1 MNIDISLRDFL
12 DFVGF
17 DVECDVY
24 MVRSIGLPPSLLW
37 SGCSDDII
45 NYIDLIENEYK
56 IAYIYIRDDRLQLA
70 VVEV

>member
-24 MVRSIGLPPSLLW
+24 MVRSIGLQPLLLW
-37 SGCSDDII
+37 SGYPDDII
-45 NYIDLIENEYK
+45 NYIELTENEYK
-56 IAYIYIRDDRLQLA
+56 LTYIHIRDNRLQLA

>member
-17 DVECDVY
+17 DAECDVY
-24 MVRSIGLPPSLLW
+24 MVHSIGLQPLLLW
-37 SGCSDDII
+37 SGCPDDII
-45 NYIDLIENEYK
+45 NYIDLTENEYK
-56 IAYIYIRDDRLQLA
+56 ITYIYIRDNRLQLA

>member
-24 MVRSIGLPPSLLW
+24 TVRSIGLPPSLLW
-37 SGCSDDII
+37 SGCPDDII
-45 NYIDLIENEYK
+45 NHIDLIENEYK
-56 IAYIYIRDDRLQLA
+56 ITYIHIRENRLELA

>member
-1 MNIDISLRDFL
+1 MTIDISLRDFL
-12 DFVGF
+12 DFVSF

-24 MVRSIGLPPSLLW
+24 IVRSIGLPPSLLW

-45 NYIDLIENEYK
+45 NYIDSIENEYK
-56 IAYIYIRDDRLQLA
+56 IAYIHIRDNRLQLA

>member
-37 SGCSDDII
+37 SGCPDDII

-56 IAYIYIRDDRLQLA
+56 ITYIHIRDDRLQLA

>member
-24 MVRSIGLPPSLLW
+24 AVCSIGLPPSLLW
-37 SGCSDDII
+37 SGCPDDII
-45 NYIDLIENEYK
+45 NCIDSVENEYK
-56 IAYIYIRDDRLQLA
+56 ITYIHIKDNRLQLA